1 MERIEVN
8 VQTGDISVVQLTQ
21 AEIEAA
27 QNQSALWEAE
37 QALLVNQQ
45 IATLTAE
52 LEALKAKAQLP

>member
-37 QALLVNQQ
+37 QALLVKQQ

>member
-27 QNQSALWEAE
+27 QNQSTLWEAE

>member
-8 VQTGDISVVQLTQ
+8 VQTGDVFVVQLTQ
-21 AEIEAA
+21 AEIEIA
-27 QNQSALWEAE
+27 QNQYALWEAE
-37 QALLVNQQ
+37 QALFVDQQ